1 MRRVRQTR
9 QTFERSNLP
18 LATPRV
24 IADGVEVTDDAVW
37 SWSEVPAAS
46 TYLLEDEDLARAT
59 WETAAALGSLLPA
72 GAEFHLKVLWSRH
85 TAEEYV
91 SSWDRVA
98 SVMAPG
104 AEDYIGLGGRRIT
117 SNADAGQFRRRIV
130 LLGVKWTAEGPDAST
145 FTRASRAARR
155 GLRTQTATYRDAHQ
169 RLDAVRPQVDRWFD
183 QLARSPLNGRRAPA
197 GLIAWAFAREMRRT
211 GVEVPDDGALSGPAL
226 VDLMHGEVDPT
237 DSSTH
242 VVVTDRK
249 TGTRRLVS
257 ILVPAVNG
265 FPPAELEIPGGE
277 WLEILTELPGVE
289 ASVRGTNLGQAGSI
303 ALIDQGRKTTRS
315 QAREASTHGAQVPLD
330 VVDADDTLTLRRQE
344 VQRRL
349 DVLTTNHARWIV
361 DAADAEELADAVARV
376 QERYTGVVR
385 LEQVPDVQDL
395 LWRELLPG
403 DRVRVAEFAQ
413 HQPMRTLAGSWFH
426 GGSGVGDQTGPYIG
440 ANLGSTP
447 GPVQA
452 HIVSR
457 NEADRSRPTTMT
469 FTGRSGS
476 GKSTAV
482 MLATLG
488 ALAEGAWSLLV
499 DPKGDLVGLIE
510 VADELLGVPVQIIDV
525 LDEDASGAMDP
536 MRISPTADLA
546 RSLTLDAL
554 LGALSAD
561 DRRRGETILE
571 YAVDTVLRWPRA
583 AWSAPAVINELRTTP
598 PDHRDTEI
606 ARELGDTLAL
616 RAKQAHLRA
625 VLGPL
630 APGAQPLLTGRGL
643 VYLGLAGLDLPRH
656 NPDPDKW
663 TVPERCSMTT
673 FRVALHFALQQSRN
687 VRQLKK
693 LVALTELHLITG
705 YPEGKA
711 FVEWLARTGRALQT
725 WLLLDTQAAV
735 DLAELTGLIEQIV
748 MSFAFQA
755 SGRAEQDAQ
764 AVLLHRPEPGPRLR
778 QMQASLGTGD
788 CIMLDRDG
796 RIAPIHWDLMA
807 VWIQDALSTDAADDT
822 GDHTAD
828 DEAGGGTVA
837 AATTG
842 APTDVMAGDAAHPAT
857 RDSEDEPAASP
868 HSVANIGTSN
878 HATDE
883 PEVDSTVDAAGD
895 AMGDTWDDTVG
906 DGESDT
912 DRGVGGDRP

>member
-1 MRRVRQTR
+1 MKRARQTR
-9 QTFERSNLP
+9 QTFERISLP
-18 LATPRV
+18 LPAPRI

-37 SWSEVPAAS
+37 SWGEIPPAS
-46 TYLLEDEDLARAT
+46 TYLLEDEELARLT
-59 WETAAALGSLLPA
+59 WETAATLSTLLPA

-85 TAEEYV
+85 TADEYG

-104 AEDYIGLGGRRIT
+104 ADEYVALGGRRIA
-117 SNADAGQFRRRIV
+117 SNAGAGLFRRRVV
-130 LLGVKWTAEGPDAST
+130 LLGVKWTAESSDSST
-145 FTRASRAARR
+145 ISRASRVVRR
-155 GLRTQTATYRDAHQ
+155 GLRTQVRTYRDAHQ
-169 RLDAVRPQVDRWFD
+169 RLDAVRPMVDRWFG
-183 QLARSPLNGRRAPA
+183 QLARGALNGRRAPA
-197 GLIAWAFAREMRRT
+197 GVIAWAFAREIRRT
-211 GVEVPDDGALSGPAL
+211 DVEIPDGDALSGPAL

-237 DSSTH
+237 ESSTH

-249 TGTRRLVS
+249 TGARRLLSV
-257 ILVPAVNG
+257 LVPAVNG
-265 FPPAELEIPGGE
+265 FPPSELEIPGGE
-277 WLEILTELPGVE
+277 WLEILTELPGIE

-303 ALIDQGRKTTRS
+303 ELIDQGRKITRS
-315 QAREASTHGAQVPLD
+315 QAREASVHGAQVPLD
-330 VVDADDTLTLRRQE
+330 IVDADDTLTVRRQE

-361 DAADAEELADAVARV
+361 DAVDPEELADVVARV

-385 LEQVPDVQDL
+385 LELVPDVQDL

-403 DRVRVAEFAQ
+403 DRVRVPEFAQ

-457 NEADRSRPTTMT
+457 AGADRSRPTTIT

-499 DPKGDLVGLIE
+499 DPKGDLAGLIE

-525 LDEDASGAMDP
+525 LDENASGAMDP

-571 YAVDTVLRWPRA
+571 HAVDTVLRWPRST
-583 AWSAPAVINELRTTP
+583 WSAPSIINELRSTP
-598 PDHRDTEI
+598 SERGDAET
-606 ARELGDTLAL
+606 ARELGNTLAL

-630 APGAQPLLTGRGL
+630 APGAEPLLTGRGL

-673 FRVALHFALQQSRN
+673 FRVALHYALQQSRN
-687 VRQLKK
+687 VRHLKK

-788 CIMLDRDG
+788 CIMLDRNG
-796 RIAPIHWDLMA
+796 RIAPVHWDLMA
-807 VWIQDALSTDAADDT
+807 VWIQDALSTDAADDVNDDVNEDT
-822 GDHTAD
+822 DEHTDNAGTTSQSAEDPEPPPSTAD
-828 DEAGGGTVA
+828 AGGGDTFDMDSDA
-837 AATTG
+837 SEGPAEATTT
-842 APTDVMAGDAAHPAT
+842 AYPASGT
-857 RDSEDEPAASP
+857 PAQHDHGP
-868 HSVANIGTSN
+868 
-878 HATDE
+878 
-883 PEVDSTVDAAGD
+883 
-895 AMGDTWDDTVG
+895 
-906 DGESDT
+906 DGEQS
-912 DRGVGGDRP
+912 